1 MNEELV
7 KLYNLM
13 QSMCKNIVPS
23 SIKEGETKSK
33 GFNMFGLTEGAVT
46 FDLNKIE
53 EQAHKAGKS
62 VFNRPAGQ
70 NQQTGKW
77 VEHFCWVGDRST
89 ESVSLESFLET
100 FDA

>member
-1 MNEELV
+1 
-7 KLYNLM
+7 
-13 QSMCKNIVPS
+13 
-23 SIKEGETKSK
+23 
-33 GFNMFGLTEGAVT
+33 MFGLTEGAVT

-53 EQAHKAGKS
+53 EQAQKAKKS

-89 ESVSLESFLET
+89 ESVSLESFLEV